1 MGALLIKYI
10 CNLDNRETVEQISEN
25 VHMQYFLD
33 YSSFTS
39 DKPFD
44 ASLFIDIRKQLGL
57 EIINIELCFHA
68 SEAVCHLNQVEIS
81 FS

>member
-1 MGALLIKYI
+1 
-10 CNLDNRETVEQISEN
+10 
-25 VHMQYFLD
+25 MQYFLD